1 MSATGELGEP
11 GVADAVAA
19 AAGVSDA
26 DGVAAAAGV
35 SDSDGE
41 ADAAKVSDSE
51 GEADEAGDDPDELVV
66 VVADGDASGVG
77 VAIACGVR
85 ADTLRITTAATV
97 HHGPNLKPAGILE
110 ATWHPVRPHKG
121 AMDIAPDFDF
131 IVIPLPVWTFHGSK
145 ASHPAVGLMN
155 GVGDEVPFGVESTGS
170 YGGGLLSRSAAA
182 VCVRCTA
189 E

>member
-1 MSATGELGEP
+1 VTAAAAGVGVAPLLSATGELGEP

-35 SDSDGE
+35 SDADGVAAAAGVSDSDGE
-41 ADAAKVSDSE
+41 ADAAEVSDSE
-51 GEADEAGDDPDELVV
+51 GEADEAGDDPDELAV

-97 HHGPNLKPAGILE
+97 HHGPHLKPARILE
-110 ATWHPVRPHKG
+110 ATWPSGPSSQNCDGHR
-121 AMDIAPDFDF
+121 ARLF
-131 IVIPLPVWTFHGSK
+131 S
-145 ASHPAVGLMN
+145 
-155 GVGDEVPFGVESTGS
+155 
-170 YGGGLLSRSAAA
+170 LS
-182 VCVRCTA
+182 
-189 E
+189 

>member
-35 SDSDGE
+35 SDSDGD

-51 GEADEAGDDPDELVV
+51 GEADEAGDDPDELV

-97 HHGPNLKPAGILE
+97 HHGPHLKPARILE
-110 ATWHPVRPHKG
+110 ATWPSGPSSQNCDGHR
-121 AMDIAPDFDF
+121 ARLF
-131 IVIPLPVWTFHGSK
+131 S
-145 ASHPAVGLMN
+145 
-155 GVGDEVPFGVESTGS
+155 
-170 YGGGLLSRSAAA
+170 LS
-182 VCVRCTA
+182 
-189 E
+189 